1 MKKTVLEWLSEAKLL
16 DKKIEKKEN
25 ELLSK
30 SYSISFK
37 HENVVYKEDEVKS
50 SYQSL
55 ITLKENRDKIKNAL
69 MIYNATTSIT
79 IGKKTM
85 SIVYALSKL
94 SNKNKFFEK
103 IQETYDSY
111 LEELENKKEIAQRE
125 INSLDKQLL
134 TKNNISEKDRAFLE
148 VAKSG
153 YEVII
158 HDPLNIVELFS
169 KEQDEEDEFN
179 REVHNK
185 INILNA
191 TTYLDIDIK

>member
-30 SYSISFK
+30 FYSISFK
-37 HENVVYKEDEVKS
+37 HENVDYKEDEVKS

-55 ITLKENRDKIKNAL
+55 IALKENRDKIKNAL
-69 MIYNATTSIT
+69 MIYNATTNIT

-111 LEELENKKEIAQRE
+111 LEELENKKEISQRE

-134 TKNNISEKDRAFLE
+134 TKNSISDKDKAFLKI
-148 VAKSG
+148 AKSG